1 MRRSGFHPTA
11 ALSALLLVACEP
23 MPPSGAPFA
32 PVADRAA
39 SAAGGAEDPRFDRP
53 EPKVWTSEELHA
65 AAKSDAPA
73 AGGPVVVSSGAPL
86 GGPATPA
93 AVAAS
98 GAAPTSGPGGAA
110 SPPAP
115 SPAPAPASVATA
127 TPSAASAAPSAPG
140 SSTPAVSGA
149 WPLRLVRALPDTIP
163 PRAILGLP
171 DGREVVVSPG
181 TMLPE
186 VGVVVMAVGRERLQ
200 VAKIAAVGDHAAV
213 QEITLSSQ
221 Y

>member
-1 MRRSGFHPTA
+1 MRRSAFHAAA

-65 AAKSDAPA
+65 AAKVDAPA

-93 AVAAS
+93 AE
-98 GAAPTSGPGGAA
+98 GAAAAGGAA
-110 SPPAP
+110 ATSAPTPAATPAP
-115 SPAPAPASVATA
+115 SPAPAPASAATA
-127 TPSAASAAPSAPG
+127 SPSAPHAA
-140 SSTPAVSGA
+140 PISGA